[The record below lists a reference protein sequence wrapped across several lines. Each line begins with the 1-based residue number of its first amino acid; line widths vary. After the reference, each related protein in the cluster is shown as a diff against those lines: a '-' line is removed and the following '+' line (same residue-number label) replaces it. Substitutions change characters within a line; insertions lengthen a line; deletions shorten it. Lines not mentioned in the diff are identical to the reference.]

1 MRATISFDIDLGKVE
16 ETMAALVS
24 QEAANLLATANI
36 LDNVSNGSLL
46 HEVTEAVDLLQ
57 ETASQLQQYK
67 SMIVNFEKARLE
79 HSNPI
84 VSTQGDPQDTDL
96 EPTTVN
102 SFTDV
107 RKVIQDMEGFDSF
120 LSQLPTEDSVDL
132 EVEEDEE
139 S

>member
-57 ETASQLQQYK
+57 KTASQLQQYK

-79 HSNPI
+79 HSNPA
-84 VSTQGDPQDTDL
+84 VPTQAEPQDNDPDL
-96 EPTTVN
+96 TTVN